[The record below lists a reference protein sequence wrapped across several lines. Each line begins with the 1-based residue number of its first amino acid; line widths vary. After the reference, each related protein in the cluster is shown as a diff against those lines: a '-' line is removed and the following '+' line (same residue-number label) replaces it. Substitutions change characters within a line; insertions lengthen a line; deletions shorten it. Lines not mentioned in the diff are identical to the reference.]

1 MLLNKQ
7 IVTIIELMERL
18 MYAAFVQVLGGK
30 LWEESGLQSSKKKW
44 TRRLEHFTLQ
54 DEETLLFNNRKV
66 PTIEEVDQVLVPIH
80 YVDDKKHYID
90 VKVLRKALSDHG
102 FVLPPFLGGLERACK
117 Q

>member
-1 MLLNKQ
+1 
-7 IVTIIELMERL
+7 MEPL

-30 LWEESGLQSSKKKW
+30 LWEESGLQSSEKKKW

-54 DEETLLFNNRKV
+54 DENTLMFNNRKV
-66 PTIEEVDQVLVPIH
+66 PIIEEVDQVLAPIH
-80 YVDDKKHYID
+80 YADDKKHCID
-90 VKVLRKALSDHG
+90 VKVLRKALSAHG